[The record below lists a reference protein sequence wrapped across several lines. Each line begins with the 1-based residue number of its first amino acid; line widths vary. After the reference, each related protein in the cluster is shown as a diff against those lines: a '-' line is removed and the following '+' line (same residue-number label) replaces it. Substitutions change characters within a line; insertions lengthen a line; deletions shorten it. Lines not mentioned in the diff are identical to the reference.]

1 MMTSTEPTGPQH
13 ITADMTVDDILARY
27 PQTGHVFFRYKLSCS
42 GCYVSRFHDVATSA
56 KKFNIDLD
64 KLLAELN
71 EAANE
76 ARG

>member
-1 MMTSTEPTGPQH
+1 MTNATEPTGSQR
-13 ITADMTVDDILARY
+13 ITADMKVDDILVRY
-27 PQTGHVFFRYKLSCS
+27 PQTGHVFFRYKLGCS
-42 GCYVSRFHDVATSA
+42 GCYISRFHDVATSA
-56 KKFNIDLD
+56 KQFNIDLN

>member
-1 MMTSTEPTGPQH
+1 MTNATESTGSQR
-13 ITADMTVDDILARY
+13 ITADMKVDDILARY
-27 PQTGHVFFRYKLSCS
+27 PQTGHVFFRYKLGCN
-42 GCYVSRFHDVATSA
+42 GCYISRFHDIATSA

-76 ARG
+76 LRS